1 MTDEVVR
8 GPGRSTAARH
18 PAVRSTAGSTVALVA
33 LVALGLLQLAVL
45 YAPTAPAGPEVTGLD
60 KVVHAS
66 VFGAPAL
73 LALLDGRWARWV
85 LPALVVHAP
94 VSELLQAW
102 LLVHR
107 DGDVWDCV
115 ADLTGVLLALG
126 AFVVWRRLRR

>member
-8 GPGRSTAARH
+8 GPGRSTTARH
-18 PAVRSTAGSTVALVA
+18 PAVRSTAGSAVA

-73 LALLDGRWARWV
+73 LALLDGR
-85 LPALVVHAP
+85 
-94 VSELLQAW
+94 
-102 LLVHR
+102 
-107 DGDVWDCV
+107 
-115 ADLTGVLLALG
+115 
-126 AFVVWRRLRR
+126 